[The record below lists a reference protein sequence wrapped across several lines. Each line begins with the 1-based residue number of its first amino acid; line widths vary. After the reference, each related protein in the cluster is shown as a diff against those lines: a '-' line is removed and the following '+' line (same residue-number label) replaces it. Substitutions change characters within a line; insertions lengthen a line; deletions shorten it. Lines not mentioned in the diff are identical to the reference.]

1 MNVPAGINLNFM
13 PIELA
18 DSGNS
23 TGVGAGVVG
32 AGVVGAGVVGAGVV
46 GAGVVGAGVVG
57 AGVVGAGGVGAGGVG
72 AGGVGRSRS
81 HPQIAT
87 TATQTTAELKRF
99 TFAPV
104 VKGYCPATA

>member
-32 AGVVGAGVVGAGVV
+32 AGV
-46 GAGVVGAGVVG
+46 
-57 AGVVGAGGVGAGGVG
+57 VGAGGVG

>member
-32 AGVVGAGVVGAGVV
+32 AGVVGAGGVGAG
-46 GAGVVGAGVVG
+46 G
-57 AGVVGAGGVGAGGVG
+57 VGAGGVGAGGVG

>member
-32 AGVVGAGVVGAGVV
+32 AGVVGAGGVGAGGV
-46 GAGVVGAGVVG
+46 GAGGVGAGG
-57 AGVVGAGGVGAGGVG
+57 VGAGGVGAGGVG

>member
-1 MNVPAGINLNFM
+1 
-13 PIELA
+13 
-18 DSGNS
+18 
-23 TGVGAGVVG
+23 
-32 AGVVGAGVVGAGVV
+32 
-46 GAGVVGAGVVG
+46 
-57 AGVVGAGGVGAGGVG
+57 VG

>member
-32 AGVVGAGVVGAGVV
+32 AGVVGAGGVGAGGV
-46 GAGVVGAGVVG
+46 GAGG
-57 AGVVGAGGVGAGGVG
+57 VGAGGVGAGGVG